1 MEIRD
6 ALPAD
11 AAEAC
16 EVLRRS
22 ITELCA
28 ADHHDDPVLLQRWLA
43 NKTPDNVTSW
53 IARPDHS
60 MLVAVEAGKILAAGS
75 VSDAGEIL
83 MNYVSPAARFRGVSR
98 ALLAAL
104 EARAA
109 SRGNGR
115 CTLFSTETAHRFYR
129 SCGYV
134 DAGEPAGKFGM
145 ASGYPMFRE
154 IAAASGL

>member
-22 ITELCA
+22 IVELCA
-28 ADHHDDPVLLQRWLA
+28 ADHRDDAVLLQRWLA
-43 NKTPDNVTSW
+43 NKTPENVAAW
-53 IARPDHS
+53 IARPDS
-60 MLVAVEAGKILAAGS
+60 SVLVAVEAAAILAVGA

-98 ALLAAL
+98 ALVAAL

-109 SRGNGR
+109 LRGNRR
-115 CTLFSTETAHRFYR
+115 CTLLSTETAHRFYR
-129 SCGYV
+129 TCGYV

-145 ASGYPMFRE
+145 ASGYPMAKE
-154 IAAASGL
+154 LAAAT

>member
-1 MEIRD
+1 MVIRD

-22 ITELCA
+22 ILELCA
-28 ADHHDDPVLLQRWLA
+28 ADHRNDPVLLQRWLA
-43 NKTPDNVTSW
+43 NKTPETVAAW
-53 IARPDHS
+53 IARPDS
-60 MLVAVEAGKILAAGS
+60 SVLVAVEAAAILSVGA

-98 ALLAAL
+98 ALVAAL

-109 SRGNGR
+109 LRGNRR

-129 SCGYV
+129 SGGYI

-145 ASGYPMFRE
+145 ASGYPMFRDV
-154 IAAASGL
+154 AAASS